1 VHVLAHDIE
10 EARAGVFEEVPTIS
24 DLDGLGRTPR
34 CGVAVARTTI
44 PGNELDAGVI
54 AQPGGTGAT
63 RAIRQ
68 ECNDAAALEITDDG
82 AVLASLASGPVV
94 NADRAQGFAR
104 TGRAPAN
111 RSKQRIFTDRDRQA
125 ACQVMSGTP
134 AQCEPETMH
143 DAIHPHCSA
152 G

>member
-1 VHVLAHDIE
+1 MRG
-10 EARAGVFEEVPTIS
+10 ARKGPQGRCPDRLLHRAAGAGGKAATPTIANPS
-24 DLDGLGRTPR
+24 LVL
-34 CGVAVARTTI
+34 
-44 PGNELDAGVI
+44 
-54 AQPGGTGAT
+54 
-63 RAIRQ
+63 
-68 ECNDAAALEITDDG
+68 DAAALEITDDG
-82 AVLASLASGPVV
+82 AVLASLAPGPVV

-104 TGRAPAN
+104 AARAPAN
-111 RSKQRIFTDRDRQA
+111 RSKQRIFTDRDCQA

>member
-1 VHVLAHDIE
+1 MHVLAHDIKK
-10 EARAGVFEEVPTIS
+10 ARAGVFEEVPTIG
-24 DLDGLGRTPR
+24 DLYGLGRTLG
-34 CGVAVARTTI
+34 CGVAVARATI

-54 AQPGGTGAT
+54 AQLGGTGAT

-68 ECNDAAALEITDDG
+68 ECNDAATLKITDNS
-82 AVLASLASGPVV
+82 AVLASLAPGPVV

-104 TGRAPAN
+104 AARAPAN
-111 RSKQRIFTDRDRQA
+111 RSKQRIFTDRDCQA